1 MDRFNGL
8 DVPEA
13 LEDALDA
20 RTLAFVIYDMQAGIL
35 GQIPDGDRV
44 LWR

>member
-8 DVPEA
+8 DVPES

-20 RTLAFVIYDMQAGIL
+20 RTLAFVIYDVWADPLWTAALTGI
-35 GQIPDGDRV
+35 QS
-44 LWR
+44 